1 MKKCKKLLF
10 NNWGL
15 KLISLSIAFALW
27 FVVISINDPVD
38 DKTFTNIKVSLEKT
52 ELLTDKGKVFEVLE
66 GSDQLRYV
74 TFNAPKSI
82 REKIEVSDII
92 AEADFNDLTSTD
104 TVPIK
109 FSCPKYSNDVTDITG
124 NISYVK
130 LNVEQKTSKWIDI
143 KYAPIGNVAEG
154 YVIGDVNLDQNRLEI
169 TGPASKVNEVARAVV
184 DVNVTDITNNISA
197 RGSIRLKDANGQTL
211 DYDSIVKNIDN
222 VKVEV
227 VVYPTKE
234 VPVIYSAMGTPE
246 EGYMKSGEIEATP
259 KTIKLAGPASLL
271 NSISELVVP
280 QEELDVTGATV
291 NLEKDVNL
299 RRLLPTGLSFADK
312 TFDGKAKVTVYIEE
326 ISEAELQISKLN
338 LQITNKP
345 TDKVIEYAEDVE
357 IPSLQ
362 IRGLERYVSLV
373 NVDTL
378 RGIVDIGAWM
388 NENRM
393 DSLPSGTYQI
403 PVEFALT
410 SKIEQVEPVLVTLVV
425 MTPEEFASKT
435 KANRIAE

>member
-1 MKKCKKLLF
+1 LF

-38 DKTFTNIKVSLEKT
+38 DKTFNNISVSLKDT
-52 ELLTDKGKVFEVLE
+52 ELLTDKGKVYEVLE
-66 GSDQLRYV
+66 GSDLLRYV

-82 REKIEVSDII
+82 REKIEASDII
-92 AEADFNDLTSTD
+92 AEADFNEMTSTD

-130 LNVEQKTSKWIDI
+130 LNVEQKISKWIDI
-143 KYAPIGNVAEG
+143 KYVPIGDVAEG

-169 TGPASKVNEVARAVV
+169 TGPASKVNEVVRAVV
-184 DVNVTDITNNISA
+184 DVNVTDIMNNISA
-197 RGSIRLKDANGQTL
+197 RGSIQLKNADGQTL
-211 DYDSIVKNIDN
+211 NYDSIVKNIDN

-234 VPVIYSAMGTPE
+234 IPVVYTATGTPGK
-246 EGYMKSGEIEATP
+246 GYMQTGEIEATP
-259 KTIKLAGPASLL
+259 KSVRVAGPATLL
-271 NSISELVVP
+271 NNINELVVP
-280 QEELDVTGATV
+280 QEELDVTGATE

-299 RRLLPTGLSFADK
+299 RRLLPAGLSFEDK
-312 TFDGKAKVTVYIEE
+312 TFDGKAKVTVFIEKV
-326 ISEAELQISKLN
+326 SEAELEISKLN

-345 TDKVIEYAEDVE
+345 ANMVIEYAENAE
-357 IPSLQ
+357 IPSLR
-362 IRGLERYVSLV
+362 IRGLERYVSMV
-373 NVDTL
+373 SVDTL

-393 DSLPSGTYQI
+393 GELPSGTYQI

-410 SKIEQVEPVLVTLVV
+410 SKIEQAEPVLVTLEV
-425 MTPEEFASKT
+425 MTPEEFANKAKT
-435 KANRIAE
+435 NNIIE

>member
-38 DKTFTNIKVSLEKT
+38 DKTFTNIKVSLENT
-52 ELLTDKGKVFEVLE
+52 ELLTDKGKVYEVLE
-66 GSDQLRYV
+66 GTNQLRTV
-74 TFNAPKSI
+74 TFNAPKSV
-82 REKIEVSDII
+82 REKIEASDII
-92 AEADFNDLTSTD
+92 AEADFNDMTSTD

-130 LNVEQKTSKWIDI
+130 LNVEEKISKWIDI
-143 KYAPIGNVAEG
+143 KYNPIGDVAEG
-154 YVIGDVNLDQNRLEI
+154 YVINSVSLDQNRLEI
-169 TGPASKVNEVARAVV
+169 IGPASKVGEVTRAVV
-184 DVNVTDITNNISA
+184 DVNVTDIMSDIYA
-197 RGSIRLKDANGQTL
+197 RGSIQLKNADGKTL
-211 DYDSIVKNIDN
+211 DFDSITKNIDN
-222 VKVEV
+222 VKVSV

-234 VPVIYSAMGTPE
+234 IPVVYTTTGVPGK
-246 EGYMKSGEIEATP
+246 GYMKTGEIEAEP
-259 KTIKLAGPASLL
+259 KVIKVAGPATLL
-271 NSISELVVP
+271 NNINELEVP
-280 QEELDVTGATV
+280 QEELDVTGATENV
-291 NLEKDVNL
+291 EKDVNL
-299 RRLLPTGLSFADK
+299 RRLLPAGLSFADK
-312 TFDGKAKVTVYIEE
+312 SFDGKAKVTVFIEKVA
-326 ISEAELQISKLN
+326 EAELEITKLN

-345 TDKVIEYAEDVE
+345 VNKVIEYAENVE
-357 IPSLQ
+357 IPSLK

-388 NENRM
+388 NENHM
-393 DSLPSGTYQI
+393 GDLSSGTYQI

-410 SKIEQVEPVLVTLVV
+410 SKIEQVEPVLVTLEV
-425 MTPEEFASKT
+425 MTPEEFAN
-435 KANRIAE
+435 KANANSMSE